1 MKLSPELEA
10 VLSELAAQCCDA
22 LEPSQTLNQARVA
35 SLCLN
40 LSTSGWERHSENSP
54 PLSVVVKDRAKEH
67 RPEITIH
74 RGGELDAVVGKIQS
88 AYDDVRRRQASSAGE
103 DPAGTAMPP
112 RTSLS

>member
-10 VLSELAAQCCDA
+10 MLSELATLCCDA
-22 LEPSQTLNQARVA
+22 LEPSQTLNHARVE
-35 SLCLN
+35 SLCQN
-40 LSTSGWERHSENSP
+40 LSTSGWKRHSRNSP
-54 PLSVVVKDRAKEH
+54 PLSVVLKDRAKEQ

-88 AYDDVRRRQASSAGE
+88 VYDDVSRMQASSDE
-103 DPAGTAMPP
+103 ESPAGTAMPP